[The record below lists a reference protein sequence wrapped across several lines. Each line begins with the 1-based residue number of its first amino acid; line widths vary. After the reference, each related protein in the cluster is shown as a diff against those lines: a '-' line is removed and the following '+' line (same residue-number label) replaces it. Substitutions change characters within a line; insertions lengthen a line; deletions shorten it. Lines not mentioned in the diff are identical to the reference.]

1 MNESKII
8 ENSQTIEQSE
18 TKRGIRA
25 IFRHLKP
32 FSNKLTII
40 IILGIISAIAN
51 GFVPYITGRF
61 FDSLI
66 DLSKHQETFF
76 ANLFPLWA
84 VLLFIWTIAQL
95 IANNVDWVND
105 RLKRAVGINLQFKI
119 QVDGFIHMLKLPLAY
134 HKNGHISGE
143 LQKIA
148 SASWRIQSIF
158 DAIVNIAPQFLS
170 IIIGITLSASIN
182 LTLASV
188 LLVGVIFYALLL
200 IYILRPIAKI
210 DSLGHKLWNEGWDD
224 AAMAVHQVESVK
236 QSASEEYEI
245 KKVSESMFGKALTL
259 WKKLEATWSNVG
271 FFQRTI
277 VFFTQ
282 LTIFILSVRYV
293 SQNVITVGELMALN
307 GYSMMFFGPFV
318 SLGYSWQTIR
328 NGIISAAQSE
338 VVFDTKMED
347 YTPKDLTP
355 LEKIT
360 GDIVFENVYFK
371 YSSEQPDV
379 LTDLNFH
386 VRPGEIVAVVGES
399 GVGKS
404 TSISLISGY
413 YFPSKG
419 RVLIDGVDTKRL
431 DLINLR
437 KHIAVVPQEVALF
450 NDSIKVNIEYGS
462 FGASDEDITRV
473 SKEAHIDDFI
483 QNLPDKYE
491 SLVGER
497 GIKLS
502 VGQKQR
508 VSIARAILRN
518 PSILILDEPTSA
530 LDANTEQIVTEA
542 LEKLMRGKTTF
553 IIAHRLSTVR
563 KADKILVFQK
573 GKIVES
579 GSHTELIQIEN
590 GAYKKLYDY
599 QIGLH

>member
-8 ENSQTIEQSE
+8 ENSQTMEQSE
-18 TKRGIRA
+18 TKRGLRA

-32 FSNKLTII
+32 FSNKLII
-40 IILGIISAIAN
+40 ITILGIISAIAN
-51 GFVPYITGRF
+51 GLVPYVTGRF
-61 FDSLI
+61 FDALI
-66 DLSKHQETFF
+66 DLSEHKEI
-76 ANLFPLWA
+76 LVSSSFPLWA
-84 VLLFIWTIAQL
+84 ILLFIWTITQL
-95 IANNVDWVND
+95 VANNVDWVND
-105 RLKRAVGINLQFKI
+105 RLRRNVGINLQFKI

-143 LQKIA
+143 LQKIS
-148 SASWRIQSIF
+148 SASWRVQSIF
-158 DAIVNIAPQFLS
+158 DSLVSIAPQFLS

-182 LTLASV
+182 VALSCI
-188 LLVGVIFYALLL
+188 LLVGVILYVMLL

-210 DSLGHKLWNEGWDD
+210 DSLGHKSWSDGWDD
-224 AAMAVHQVESVK
+224 AATAVNQVESVK

-245 KKVSESMFGKALTL
+245 RKVKRSMYGKALTL
-259 WKKLEATWSNVG
+259 WKKIEATWSNVG

-282 LTIFILSVRYV
+282 LAIFILSVRFV
-293 SQNVITVGELMALN
+293 SQGVITVGELMALN

-318 SLGYSWQTIR
+318 SLGYSWQVIR

-338 VVFDTKMED
+338 IVFDTKTEN
-347 YTPKDLTP
+347 YTPENLTP
-355 LEKIT
+355 IDKIT
-360 GDIVFENVYFK
+360 GDIVFENVSFRYTP
-371 YSSEQPDV
+371 EQPDV
-379 LTDLNFH
+379 LIDLNIH
-386 VRPGEIVAVVGES
+386 IHPGEIVAVVGES

-413 YFPSKG
+413 YFPTQG
-419 RVLIDGVDTKRL
+419 RVLIDGIDTRKL
-431 DLINLR
+431 DLTNLR
-437 KHIAVVPQEVALF
+437 RHIAVVPQEVALF
-450 NDSIKVNIEYGS
+450 NDSIKINIEYGS
-462 FGASDEDITRV
+462 FRASQEDIIRV
-473 SKEAHIDDFI
+473 AKEAHIDDFV
-483 QNLPDKYE
+483 QNLPEKYE

-518 PSILILDEPTSA
+518 PAILILDEPTSA

-563 KADKILVFQK
+563 KAHKILVFDK
-573 GKIVES
+573 GRMVEC
-579 GSHTELIQIEN
+579 GTHDELIKIED
-590 GAYKKLYDY
+590 GVYKKLYDY